1 MAKYLIERTLVAET
15 EIEANSEEEAIE
27 IARDLDISEF
37 DILESMTES
46 VFELSEEGNIVA

>member
-1 MAKYLIERTLVAET
+1 MAKYVIERTLVAET

-27 IARDLDISEF
+27 IARDLDITEF